1 MKLTEIHHIAKYAL
15 PIVAAALCLTLST
28 PSQAAEPSRPATQA
42 PSAASPAQSTT
53 NSSTQRKDEAAQSRD
68 LAEREAKATLDRDAV
83 TAIEQTQKAI
93 KAIQAGKTAEALAA
107 IEQAS
112 GKINILVARKPTVAL
127 IPVEVEV
134 QLVDTAPTAK
144 SEIAEQARH
153 AEDALD
159 RKDYSTA
166 RVALE
171 GLSSELRHRTYH
183 LPLASYPRAMERA
196 ARLLEE
202 KNNEEARTVL
212 QTALNTLVVTETRTP
227 LPILVAE
234 AAIKDAQQ
242 KRESDK
248 AAARKLLA
256 SARDELDRAEL
267 LGYAKAAPEYGSLDR
282 SIEEL
287 EKQLEGTE
295 NTGSGFAAL
304 RNNVK
309 DFLERF
315 SKSSEGEQPMKETS
329 ARN

>member
-1 MKLTEIHHIAKYAL
+1 MKLNETEQIARFAL
-15 PIVAAALCLTLST
+15 PIFAAASSLALST
-28 PSQAAEPSRPATQA
+28 PIRAEESTRPATPT
-42 PSAASPAQSTT
+42 PSAASSTQT
-53 NSSTQRKDEAAQSRD
+53 TTKNSSQRKDEAAQSRD

-83 TAIEQTQKAI
+83 AAIEQTQKAV
-93 KAIQAGKTAEALAA
+93 KAIEAGKTAEALAS

-112 GKINILVARKPTVAL
+112 GKIAILVARKPTVAM

-144 SEIAEQARH
+144 SEIAERARD
-153 AEDALD
+153 ADEALD

-166 RVALE
+166 RVTLE

-183 LPLASYPRAMERA
+183 LPLASYPHAMQRA
-196 ARLLEE
+196 ARLLDE
-202 KNNEEARTVL
+202 KKTDEARTVL
-212 QTALNTLVVTETRTP
+212 QTALNTLIVTETRTP

-234 AAIKDAQQ
+234 AAIKDAQG

-256 SARDELDRAEL
+256 SAREELDRAEL
-267 LGYAKAAPEYGSLDR
+267 LGYAKAAPEYGSLNQ

-287 EKQLEGTE
+287 EKQLQGTD
-295 NTGSGFAAL
+295 NTTSAFTAL
-304 RNNVK
+304 RSKVTEFV
-309 DFLERF
+309 DRF
-315 SKSSEGEQPMKETS
+315 SKSAESETVPKNTS

>member
-1 MKLTEIHHIAKYAL
+1 MKLNETNQIAKFAL
-15 PIVAAALCLTLST
+15 PMFAAALSLVLITPVRAEST
-28 PSQAAEPSRPATQA
+28 RPATPT
-42 PSAASPAQSTT
+42 PSAASSNPTPT
-53 NSSTQRKDEAAQSRD
+53 KSSTQRKDEAAQSRD
-68 LAEREAKATLDRDAV
+68 VAEREAKATLDRDAV
-83 TAIEQTQKAI
+83 TAIEQTQKAV
-93 KAIQAGKTAEALAA
+93 KAIQAGKTEEALAA

-112 GKINILVARKPTVAL
+112 GKIDILVARKPTVAL

-144 SEIAEQARH
+144 SEIAERARD

-166 RVALE
+166 RVTLE

-183 LPLASYPRAMERA
+183 LPLASYPRAMQRA
-196 ARLLEE
+196 ARLLDE
-202 KNNEEARTVL
+202 KKTDEAHTVL

-234 AAIKDAQQ
+234 AAIKDAQG

-248 AAARKLLA
+248 AAARKLLT

-267 LGYAKAAPEYGSLDR
+267 LGYAKAAPEYGSLKR

-287 EKQLEGTE
+287 DKQLEGTE
-295 NTGSGFAAL
+295 STTSAFTAL
-304 RNNVK
+304 RDKVK
-309 DFLERF
+309 VFLERF
-315 SKSSEGEQPMKETS
+315 SKNSESEQPTKSTS